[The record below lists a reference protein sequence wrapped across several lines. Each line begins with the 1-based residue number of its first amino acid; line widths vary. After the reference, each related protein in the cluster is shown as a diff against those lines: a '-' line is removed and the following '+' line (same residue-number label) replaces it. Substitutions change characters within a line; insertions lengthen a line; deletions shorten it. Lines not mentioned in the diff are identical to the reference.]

1 MRTPTRRDANAQ
13 SLPEPAEPRRLRNA
27 ARFVI
32 AVYAALLLAAPLI
45 VRYGPGPDVVALG
58 PPALAD
64 VATAA
69 PCAPEAKHA
78 CPPARD
84 DFD

>member
-1 MRTPTRRDANAQ
+1 MRTTTRRDADAQ

-27 ARFVI
+27 ARFVV

-45 VRYGPGPDVVALG
+45 VRYGPGPDAPGLAS
-58 PPALAD
+58 PALAA
-64 VATAA
+64 VATAP
-69 PCAPEAKHA
+69 PCAPEAKHG
-78 CPPARD
+78 CPPVRD

>member
-1 MRTPTRRDANAQ
+1 MRTTTRRDADAQ

-27 ARFVI
+27 ARFVV

-45 VRYGPGPDVVALG
+45 VRYGPGPDTPGLASPAVA
-58 PPALAD
+58 A

>member
-1 MRTPTRRDANAQ
+1 MRTTTRRDANAQ

-27 ARFVI
+27 TRFVV

-45 VRYGPGPDVVALG
+45 VRYGPGPEVVALG
-58 PPALAD
+58 PSALAAA
-64 VATAA
+64 ATAA
-69 PCAPEAKHA
+69 PCGPAAEHA